1 MIQPI
6 QLDPSYQSSPDLL
19 KGRSILITGAGDG
32 IGKELAITAARH
44 GAEVVLLGRTQAK
57 LEAVYDE
64 IEKIT
69 GNKSIICPVELET
82 MDEAQA
88 DQLADSLAA
97 ELGGKLDG
105 LVHNAGI
112 LGQRAPVQNHSV
124 AVWQSVMQINLNACF
139 ILSKALLPLLTAS
152 PDGRILFTTSGVGRI
167 GIAFWGAYGVSKF
180 AVEGLSQTLADE
192 LTQTTSIRV
201 NAVNPGITRTA
212 MRAAAAPAENPAS
225 IKPPSDL
232 MYGYLYLLGPDS
244 KDVSGQS
251 IDL

>member
-1 MIQPI
+1 MSKPTK
-6 QLDPSYQSSPDLL
+6 LDAYSPASNLL
-19 KGRSILITGAGDG
+19 AGRSILITGAGDG
-32 IGKELAITAARH
+32 IGRELAISVAQH
-44 GAEVVLLGRTQAK
+44 GGEPILLGRTQAK
-57 LEAVYDE
+57 LEQVYDE
-64 IEKIT
+64 IQEKT
-69 GNKSIICPVELET
+69 GICAIICPVDLET

-88 DQLADSLAA
+88 DELVSSLSQ

-105 LVHNAGI
+105 LVQNAGI
-112 LGQRAPVQNHSV
+112 LGQRAPIQNASV
-124 AVWQSVMQINLNACF
+124 ATWNSVIQINLNACF
-139 ILSKALLPLLTAS
+139 ILSKALIPLLSAS
-152 PDGRILFTTSGVGRI
+152 SDSRIIFTTSGVGRT
-167 GIAFWGAYGVSKF
+167 GVAFWGAYGVSKF
-180 AVEGLSQTLADE
+180 AIEGLSQTLADE

-212 MRAAAAPAENPAS
+212 MRAAAAPAENPDS

>member
-1 MIQPI
+1 MIKPI
-6 QLDPSYQSSPDLL
+6 RLDSYSPASDLL

-32 IGKELAITAARH
+32 IGRELALSVAQH
-44 GAEVVLLGRTQAK
+44 GGEPILLGRTQAK
-57 LEAVYDE
+57 LEQVYDE
-64 IEKIT
+64 IEKQT
-69 GNKSIICPVELET
+69 GISPIICPVDLET

-88 DQLADSLAA
+88 DELVSSLST

-105 LVHNAGI
+105 LVQNAGI
-112 LGQRAPVQNHSV
+112 LGQRAPIQNASV
-124 AVWQSVMQINLNACF
+124 ATWNSVMQINLNACF
-139 ILSKALLPLLTAS
+139 MLSKAFIPLLSAS
-152 PDGRILFTTSGVGRI
+152 SDSRIIFTTSGVGRK
-167 GIAFWGAYGVSKF
+167 GVAFWGAYGVSKF
-180 AVEGLSQTLADE
+180 AIEGLSQTLADE